1 MEAPATALLLASW
14 PIPAEMRPVKCLP
27 NANSSVAASISQ
39 GITCKKVCAGVL
51 ISSTA
56 PAMPPTTLVTIN
68 GTITRRE
75 MRSRLRYAPPL
86 AVTPIHKASVLVA
99 LAATGATPVNS
110 SAGNAMKLPPPAT
123 AFSPPPTAAEKNKK
137 MACPTVKPDKFVK
150 PEEEAMP
157 DKLVK
162 PPKLVKLDKMPKLD
176 LYHGWRA
183 LLQLAPQASPRST
196 LPRSSVGLSQPAEAR
211 HPRTPL
217 VRVATH
223 SLDNAHRCIY
233 ERTVSKPLF
242 SCGWQSASRTPGTGN
257 AAEGVFLTNE
267 GLPSAFVSVA
277 AHGPRGTA
285 QAQAIAR
292 PQIYRR
298 KHGQQNQRDGG
309 GNLGRVQHPQGNLR
323 LLRRHHDRVVRLL
336 HFWQPSRSSLLEI
349 LSARKRY
356 LRIYRLPGDL
366 CGGISCAPV
375 RSAVLRADWRPYRP
389 QVRFSRH
396 PDDHGRRHGPH
407 RIAAHL

>member
-123 AFSPPPTAAEKNKK
+123 AFSPPPTAAAKNKK

-157 DKLVK
+157 DKLV
-162 PPKLVKLDKMPKLD
+162 KLVKLDKMPKLD

-196 LPRSSVGLSQPAEAR
+196 LPRSSVGLSQPR
-211 HPRTPL
+211 HPRTP
-217 VRVATH
+217 
-223 SLDNAHRCIY
+223 
-233 ERTVSKPLF
+233 
-242 SCGWQSASRTPGTGN
+242 
-257 AAEGVFLTNE
+257 
-267 GLPSAFVSVA
+267 
-277 AHGPRGTA
+277 
-285 QAQAIAR
+285 
-292 PQIYRR
+292 
-298 KHGQQNQRDGG
+298 
-309 GNLGRVQHPQGNLR
+309 
-323 LLRRHHDRVVRLL
+323 
-336 HFWQPSRSSLLEI
+336 
-349 LSARKRY
+349 
-356 LRIYRLPGDL
+356 
-366 CGGISCAPV
+366 
-375 RSAVLRADWRPYRP
+375 
-389 QVRFSRH
+389 
-396 PDDHGRRHGPH
+396 
-407 RIAAHL
+407 